1 MVRHTCDVVPEPARV
16 ASQHDR
22 VPLTP
27 LGPTTQMNTARKT
40 SVVLAAAA
48 TLVPGSDATVTLS
61 LGPASA
67 SRVAA

>member
-1 MVRHTCDVVPEPARV
+1 
-16 ASQHDR
+16 
-22 VPLTP
+22 
-27 LGPTTQMNTARKT
+27 MNTARKT